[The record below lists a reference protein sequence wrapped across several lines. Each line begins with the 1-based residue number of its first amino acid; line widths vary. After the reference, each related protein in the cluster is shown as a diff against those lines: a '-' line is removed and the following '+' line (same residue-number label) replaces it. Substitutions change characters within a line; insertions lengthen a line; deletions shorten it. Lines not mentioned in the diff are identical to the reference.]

1 MLGPLCN
8 ETVNLETDGKTLHY
22 SSRKLMP
29 TWAKM
34 IPYLRIK
41 TLKKQILLGRGDI
54 PVCTIYRGGSTPQVP
69 PPWVKGL
76 IGSLCL
82 RNETVLLPGKDILLW
97 EEKDWTQESGRH

>member
-22 SSRKLMP
+22 SLRKLMP

-41 TLKKQILLGRGDI
+41 TLKKQILLG
-54 PVCTIYRGGSTPQVP
+54 GGTYLSVQYIGVGAP
-69 PPWVKGL
+69 PRYH
-76 IGSLCL
+76 S
-82 RNETVLLPGKDILLW
+82 PG
-97 EEKDWTQESGRH
+97 

>member
-22 SSRKLMP
+22 SLRKLMP

-41 TLKKQILLGRGDI
+41 TLKKQTLLG
-54 PVCTIYRGGSTPQVP
+54 GGGHTCLYNIQGWEHPPGTTPLG
-69 PPWVKGL
+69 KGL
-76 IGSLCL
+76 DWQSLF
-82 RNETVLLPGKDILLW
+82 
-97 EEKDWTQESGRH
+97 EK

>member
-22 SSRKLMP
+22 SLRKLMP

-41 TLKKQILLGRGDI
+41 TLKKQTLWGGETYLSVQYIGLGAPPG
-54 PVCTIYRGGSTPQVP
+54 TTPLG
-69 PPWVKGL
+69 KGL
-76 IGSLCL
+76 DWQSLL
-82 RNETVLLPGKDILLW
+82 
-97 EEKDWTQESGRH
+97 EK

>member
-41 TLKKQILLGRGDI
+41 TLKKQTLLGGG
-54 PVCTIYRGGSTPQVP
+54 IYLSVQYIGVGAP
-69 PPWVKGL
+69 PRYHP
-76 IGSLCL
+76 
-82 RNETVLLPGKDILLW
+82 PG
-97 EEKDWTQESGRH
+97 

>member
-22 SSRKLMP
+22 SLRKLMP

-41 TLKKQILLGRGDI
+41 TLKKQTLLG
-54 PVCTIYRGGSTPQVP
+54 GGGTYLSVQYIGVGAP
-69 PPWVKGL
+69 PRYHP
-76 IGSLCL
+76 
-82 RNETVLLPGKDILLW
+82 PG
-97 EEKDWTQESGRH
+97 

>member
-22 SSRKLMP
+22 SLRKLMP

-41 TLKKQILLGRGDI
+41 TLKKQTLLGGGDI
-54 PVCTIYRGGSTPQVP
+54 PVCTIYRGGSTPQVS

>member
-22 SSRKLMP
+22 SLRKLMP

-41 TLKKQILLGRGDI
+41 TLKKQTLLGGGDI
-54 PVCTIYRGGSTPQVP
+54 PVCTIYRGGSTPP
-69 PPWVKGL
+69 GTTPLGKGL
-76 IGSLCL
+76 DWQSLF
-82 RNETVLLPGKDILLW
+82 
-97 EEKDWTQESGRH
+97 EK

>member
-22 SSRKLMP
+22 SLRKLMP

-41 TLKKQILLGRGDI
+41 TLKTQTLLE
-54 PVCTIYRGGSTPQVP
+54 GGGGHTYLSH
-69 PPWVKGL
+69 
-76 IGSLCL
+76 I
-82 RNETVLLPGKDILLW
+82 
-97 EEKDWTQESGRH
+97 